1 MRTKFACLAFIALV
15 TFTTASTFLE
25 EPLVISESPSDEE
38 LLTQKYIKD
47 LSDFSKEDLIKMAL
61 VYEDYRLAKL
71 PKEIMTLRGLRDFIY
86 KVDEDFCR
94 KIVADQLAYY
104 KQFTLTELMQ
114 KAGVHESNKFS
125 SFFEYLSKLSQD
137 ENTEYLRK
145 LALAADNYKKF
156 KTGTQKLI
164 GGLHDYVYRLNNS
177 QIIRIIKKYI
187 DEYPELAE
195 HGLIHN
201 LVGKTLRTAEEVKA
215 ELKEEDEYS
224 LARLVILCEEYERNK
239 TGIQL
244 IGGFHDFAFTLPKE
258 KLLKI
263 IGTFVS
269 NNPELSPEHSL
280 LDMAKNEI
288 SRYRSSTDKI
298 RPWGMY
304 YISELRRIA
313 EAAEDWAN
321 KKLEKDVFGGLHDYI
336 WRLSKEEITKI
347 LNDFISIFPE
357 LAGPEVIES
366 LVKNP
371 PITKGGFK
379 TVLEHN
385 DLSLLQKWAMAAE
398 RYDFENSDGS
408 RRLSLQDYIQTLSK
422 EDLIKYIVGVSD
434 RWVKLLNEKTLND
447 LVGKYQIK

>member
-215 ELKEEDEYS
+215 ELKDVDQS
-224 LARLVILCEEYERNK
+224 TLAKLVILCEDYERNK
-239 TGIQL
+239 TGVQL

-258 KLLKI
+258 KLINI
-263 IGTFVS
+263 IGTFTL
-269 NNPELSPEHSL
+269 NNPELSPQGSMMGFL
-280 LDMAKNEI
+280 QNEAN
-288 SRYRSSTDKI
+288 RYRNGSSEI
-298 RPWGMY
+298 MPWNLY
-304 YISELRRIA
+304 RSELMRLA
-313 EAAEDWAN
+313 EAVEDWAN
-321 KKLEKDVFGGLHDYI
+321 NKLGREVLGGLHDYI
-336 WRLSKEEITKI
+336 WNLSKEEITKI
-347 LNDFISIFPE
+347 LRDYMKNFPE
-357 LAGPEVIES
+357 LANPGVFGS
-366 LVKNP
+366 LVKDP
-371 PITKGGFK
+371 PIPEGGFQNVIEAQDLP
-379 TVLEHN
+379 VLR
-385 DLSLLQKWAMAAE
+385 KWALAVE
-398 RYDFENSDGS
+398 RYDVDNSDGS
-408 RRLSLQDYIQTLSK
+408 RRLSLKDYISSLSK
-422 EDLIKYIVGVSD
+422 EKLIQYIVGVSD
-434 RWVKLLNEKTLND
+434 RWTKLLDEKTLNN
-447 LVGKYQIK
+447 LVEKYNIE